1 MSGPSSADRPH
12 LVVLH
17 RWRARY
23 AHYERYVD
31 HTAHAVTYVT
41 TEVGAT
47 AVPDGAA
54 EVVLVPA
61 TDDLARVR
69 KEVDGLAARHGAP
82 SAVVAL
88 KEDDLLVAAHLAQEW
103 GCAARRPDEL
113 LPFRDKY
120 LMTDTVAR
128 AGLPAPAT
136 ARVTGPEDVRAF
148 AAAHGLPVVV
158 KPATGSSSE
167 GVLLVADEKVLA
179 GVPFH
184 AGQDLIV
191 QTHVPH
197 PVFHVDGIFDG
208 KRALCLKVS
217 RYLNTCLGFREGTA
231 LGSVE
236 EDRTHVTEAVRLFAE
251 RSLRALTGAPT
262 PFHLEVFVDAD
273 APGGPAVTFLEVG
286 ARVGGAEI
294 PYVWR
299 EVHGYDLMEA
309 AFRIALGQPPQG
321 WEPPLGPQ
329 ESAGW
334 LLVPA
339 PAARPCLIT
348 DVTPMIGRS
357 PGPYAEELLRPG
369 EVLPGA
375 DAYYEHVGGRFRF
388 RGPDTA
394 TVAAAVEATAR
405 DFRVTGESCGGK
417 R

>member
-1 MSGPSSADRPH
+1 MSSASSATRPH
-12 LVVLH
+12 IVVLH

-31 HTAHAVTYVT
+31 HRVHAVTYVT
-41 TEVGAT
+41 TEVGAA

-69 KEVDGLAARHGAP
+69 KEVDGLVARHGAP
-82 SAVVAL
+82 RAVVAL
-88 KEDDLLVAAHLAQEW
+88 KEDDLLVAAELAQEW
-103 GCAARRPDEL
+103 GCAARRPEEL

-120 LMTDTVAR
+120 LMTARVAR
-128 AGLPAPAT
+128 AGLTVPPT
-136 ARVTGPEDVRAF
+136 ARVTAPEHVRAL
-148 AAAHGLPVVV
+148 ADSHERPVVV
-158 KPATGSSSE
+158 KPVIGSSSE
-167 GVLLVADEKVLA
+167 GVVVVDGE
-179 GVPFH
+179 
-184 AGQDLIV
+184 QDLDEVSFAADRPLIAQV
-191 QTHVPH
+191 HIPH

-208 KRALCLKVS
+208 ERLLCWKAS
-217 RYLNTCLGFREGTA
+217 RYLNTCLGFRQGTA

-236 EDRTHVTEAVRLFAE
+236 EDRPDVTDAIGAFAE
-251 RSLRALTGAPT
+251 RALKALTGAAT

-309 AFRIALGQPPQG
+309 AFRIALGQPPQR
-321 WEPPLGPQ
+321 WEPPPGPQ

-334 LLVPA
+334 LLAPA
-339 PAARPCLIT
+339 PAARPCVIT
-348 DVTPMIGRS
+348 DVTPMTGRS

-369 EVLPGA
+369 EVLPDA

-388 RGPDTA
+388 RGPDSP

-405 DFRVTGESCGGK
+405 DFRVTGESCGGD

>member
-1 MSGPSSADRPH
+1 MSGPSGTARPH

-31 HTAHAVTYVT
+31 HDAHAVTYVT
-41 TEVGAT
+41 TEVGAA

-54 EVVLVPA
+54 EVVRVPA

-82 SAVVAL
+82 RAVVAL
-88 KEDDLLVAAHLAQEW
+88 KEDDLLVAANLAREW
-103 GCAARRPDEL
+103 GCATRHPDEL
-113 LPFRDKY
+113 LRFRDKY
-120 LMTDTVAR
+120 VMADAVAR
-128 AGLPAPAT
+128 AGLAVPAT
-136 ARVTGPEDVRAF
+136 ARATGPEDVRVF
-148 AAAHGLPVVV
+148 AAAHGLPVVL
-158 KPATGSSSE
+158 KPAAGSSSE
-167 GVLLVADEKVLA
+167 GVLLVADERVLA
-179 GVPFH
+179 GMPFV

-191 QTHVPH
+191 QAHVPH
-197 PVFHVDGIFDG
+197 PVFHVDGVFDG
-208 KRALCLKVS
+208 GKALCLKVS

-236 EDRTHVTEAVRLFAE
+236 EDRTHVTEAVHAFAE
-251 RSLRALTGAPT
+251 RALRALTCAPT

-273 APGGPAVTFLEVG
+273 AHGGPAVTFLEVG

-309 AFRIALGQPPQG
+309 AFRIALGQPPQK
-321 WEPPLGPQ
+321 WESPPGPQ

-339 PAARPCLIT
+339 PAARPCVIT
-348 DVTPMIGRS
+348 DVTPMTGRS

-369 EVLPGA
+369 EVLPDA
-375 DAYYEHVGGRFRF
+375 AAYYEHVGGRFRF
-388 RGPDTA
+388 RGPDSA

-405 DFRVTGESCGGK
+405 DFRVTGESCGGD